1 MNATLLQN
9 NEGKYT
15 VLIDG
20 EKFLAI
26 SGKCTFNDEEYVKRH
41 CLFDTKKEAYEALD
55 TYVEYLKPVG
65 PYKAVEEMIN
75 G

>member
-9 NEGKYT
+9 DEGEYS

-20 EKFLAI
+20 EKFLAA
-26 SGKCTFNDEEYVKRH
+26 SGTTTFNSEEYVKKH
-41 CLFDTKKEAYEALD
+41 CLFDTKEKAYKALD
-55 TYVEYLKPVG
+55 NYVEYLKPVG
-65 PYKAVEEMIN
+65 PFKEVEEMII

>member
-9 NEGKYT
+9 NEGVYS

-20 EKFLAI
+20 EKFLAAT
-26 SGKCTFNDEEYVKRH
+26 GTTTFNNEEYVKKH
-41 CLFDTKKEAYEALD
+41 CLFDTKEEAYEALD
-55 TYVEYLKPVG
+55 RYTEYLKPIG
-65 PYKAVEEMIN
+65 PFKEVEEMII

>member
-9 NEGKYT
+9 NEGKYI

-20 EKFLAI
+20 EKFLAV
-26 SGKCTFNDEEYVKRH
+26 SGTTTFNNEEYVKKH
-41 CLFDTKKEAYEALD
+41 CLFDTKEDAYKALD
-55 TYVEYLKPVG
+55 IYVEYLKPVG
-65 PYKAVEEMIN
+65 PFKEVEDMII